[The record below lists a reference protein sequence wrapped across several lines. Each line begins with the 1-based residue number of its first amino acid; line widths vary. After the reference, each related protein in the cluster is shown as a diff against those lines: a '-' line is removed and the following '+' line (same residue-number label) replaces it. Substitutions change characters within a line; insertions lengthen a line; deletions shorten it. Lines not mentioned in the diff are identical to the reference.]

1 MMISKFLINARWIA
15 TTAVLAAL
23 ANVTALSAQAEEADK
38 LEGINRKVFY
48 VNERLD
54 HYVLRPVAV
63 TYTKVIPDPLE
74 RGVDNFFSNL
84 GEIGNVV
91 NDVLQGKFKQ
101 AGLDSSRFLINTT
114 IGVAGL
120 FDVAARAGIEKSEG
134 EDFGQTLA
142 VWGVGEGP
150 YLMLPLIGPCTLR
163 DAPSKFVDSLTSPL
177 SYVDDVSAR
186 NSARALDLLATRA
199 SLLEYDEIISGDK
212 YLFVRD
218 VYLQRNRYLVNDGAI
233 EDDFGDFEDY

>member
-1 MMISKFLINARWIA
+1 MMISKFLIHARWIA

-120 FDVAARAGIEKSEG
+120 FDVAARAGIEKNEG

-150 YLMLPLIGPCTLR
+150 YLMLPLIGPSTLR

-177 SYVDDVSAR
+177 SYVDDVLAR

>member
-1 MMISKFLINARWIA
+1 MMISKFLIHARWIA

-120 FDVAARAGIEKSEG
+120 FDVAARAGIEKNEG

-150 YLMLPLIGPCTLR
+150 YLMLPLIGPSTLR
-163 DAPSKFVDSLTSPL
+163 DAHEGIF
-177 SYVDDVSAR
+177 
-186 NSARALDLLATRA
+186 
-199 SLLEYDEIISGDK
+199 
-212 YLFVRD
+212 
-218 VYLQRNRYLVNDGAI
+218 
-233 EDDFGDFEDY
+233 

>member
-15 TTAVLAAL
+15 TTVVLAAL

-150 YLMLPLIGPCTLR
+150 YLMLPLIGPSTLR
-163 DAPSKFVDSLTSPL
+163 DAPSKFVDSLASPL
-177 SYVDDVSAR
+177 SYADDVSAR